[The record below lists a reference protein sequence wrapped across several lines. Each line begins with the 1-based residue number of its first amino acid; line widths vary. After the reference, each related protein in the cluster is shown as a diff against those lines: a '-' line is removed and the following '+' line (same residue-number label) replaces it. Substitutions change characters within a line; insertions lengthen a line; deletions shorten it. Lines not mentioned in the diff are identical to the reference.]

1 LTACNGE
8 TFSQSTAG
16 MVEKSLAKICNQLHP
31 YQLARLI
38 LTNKQMSPK
47 THLMCLI
54 PCLLSRKMAVRRK
67 IQFSERIMIKKLSFF
82 SCLCLLGFVASA
94 NADTLHGF
102 CWGGTPTCTDNGRD
116 TPTSTDPPR
125 FGFTASSGP
134 STGTFFVDFL
144 VPDSNTGFP
153 SLTVDVTKGGSG
165 NNQTFSGTATLF
177 SATAW
182 KSGQLDSYLGISAS
196 PANPIG
202 AYTIPSGSD
211 GFLVYQ
217 ANLGTNTL
225 ASPSSPGIDTLL
237 SLTSG
242 LPQGTYILGFLDI
255 DGSFSAT
262 ANSGAILETG
272 TPTTTVTTTPSV
284 PEPASL
290 LLVSTGILGAVTGVR
305 RRFAR

>member
-1 LTACNGE
+1 
-8 TFSQSTAG
+8 
-16 MVEKSLAKICNQLHP
+16 
-31 YQLARLI
+31 
-38 LTNKQMSPK
+38 
-47 THLMCLI
+47 
-54 PCLLSRKMAVRRK
+54 MAVRRK
-67 IQFSERIMIKKLSFF
+67 IQFSERIMIKKLSSF

-102 CWGGTPTCTDNGRD
+102 CWGGTPACTDNGNN
-116 TPTSTDPPR
+116 TPTSTNPPQ

-144 VPDSNTGFP
+144 VPDNNTGFP
-153 SLTVDVTKGGSG
+153 SITVDVTKGGSG

-182 KSGQLDSYLGISAS
+182 KSGQLDSYLRISAS

-202 AYTIPSGSD
+202 AYTVPSGSD

-217 ANLGTNTL
+217 VNLGTNTL

-237 SLTSG
+237 SLNSG
-242 LPQGTYILGFLDI
+242 LPQGTYIVGFLDI

-262 ANSGAILETG
+262 ANSAAILETG
-272 TPTTTVTTTPSV
+272 TPTTTRTTTPSV

-290 LLVSTGILGAVTGVR
+290 LLVSTGILAAATSVR